1 MLTIGEFSRRTRLSA
16 KALRLYE
23 QLGLLM
29 PADIDRSSGYRHYS
43 ETQVARA
50 KEIALLRR
58 VDMPLA
64 VIAEIIDLAPAD
76 ATAAIAAYW
85 SGVETLTAE
94 RRALVHYLLTRHEGD
109 DHTMY
114 DIKLRHVGERGLFTI
129 SRHVHAD
136 AAGEFFGAA
145 LQRLRSAA
153 PGLPGVDGVP
163 FLVYYGEVSDDS
175 DGPMELCRPVGFA
188 AGETVIASMPEVQ
201 LRREP
206 AHDEAFIRLTRAE
219 VAWPSMLP
227 AIDALERWLS
237 EQGRQPLGPPRQLM
251 IADWRTAPPDAPA
264 CDLAV
269 PLR

>member
-1 MLTIGEFSRRTRLSA
+1 MLTIGEFSGCTRLSA

-23 QLGLLM
+23 QLGLLI
-29 PADIDRSSGYRHYS
+29 PAAVDPSTGYRQYG
-43 ETQVARA
+43 EAQVARA
-50 KEIALLRR
+50 KNIALLRR

-64 VIAEIIDLAPAD
+64 VIAEVIDLAPA
-76 ATAAIAAYW
+76 AAAAAIAAYW
-85 SGVETLTAE
+85 SGVETVTAE
-94 RRALVHYLLTRHEGD
+94 RRALVRYLITRYEGD
-109 DHTMY
+109 SDTMY
-114 DIKLRHVGERGLFTI
+114 DINVRRVPERGLFTI
-129 SRHVHAD
+129 SRHIHAD
-136 AAGEFFGAA
+136 GVGEFFGAA

-163 FLVYYGEVSDDS
+163 FLVYYGEGSADS
-175 DGPMELCRPVGFA
+175 DGPVELCRPVGIA
-188 AGETVIASMPEVQ
+188 DGEIAVASMPEVQ

-227 AIDALERWLS
+227 AIEALERWLT

-251 IADWRTAPPDAPA
+251 IADWRTAGPDAPA

-269 PLR
+269 PVR